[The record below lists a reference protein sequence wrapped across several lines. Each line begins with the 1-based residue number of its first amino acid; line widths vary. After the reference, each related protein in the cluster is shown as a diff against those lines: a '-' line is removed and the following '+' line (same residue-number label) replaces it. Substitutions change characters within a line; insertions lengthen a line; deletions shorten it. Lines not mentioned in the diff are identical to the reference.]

1 MLDDASAL
9 STSKARTWVPLVL
22 PSLAAF
28 SGLFVAA
35 HAPKGGVLFYVS
47 TFFVAG
53 VYLGSWALWGRH
65 QPVIRIV
72 RARRDVLNG
81 LAVGSALLV
90 LFLLGAQAV
99 RFFPALEGPVQGLL
113 DNARFGPLWVTILTT
128 ALNGVGEEL
137 YFRHV
142 VPDTLLGTEKVR
154 WFVSLAM
161 YVAVTAAMGVPLLAV
176 AAVAVGGAA
185 LWQRKRT
192 EALISPIVLHVS
204 WSLGMLLL
212 LPYVL

>member
-1 MLDDASAL
+1 MLDDASVP
-9 STSKARTWVPLVL
+9 SSARMKTWVPLVL

-28 SGLFVAA
+28 GGLFIAA

-53 VYLGSWALWGRH
+53 VYLLAWALWGRYR
-65 QPVIRIV
+65 PVISPLRV
-72 RARRDVLNG
+72 RRDVLEG
-81 LAVGSALLV
+81 LAVGSALLG

-99 RFFPALEGPVQGLL
+99 RFFPSLEGPVQGLL

-128 ALNGVGEEL
+128 ALNGLGEEL

-185 LWQRKRT
+185 LWQRQRT

-212 LPYVL
+212 LPHVL